1 MKDLYR
7 ILGVS
12 KAASQADIKVAYRK
26 LAEELH
32 PDLHPGKTTVAER
45 FKEVAAAYHL
55 LNDKDARMQYDRGE
69 IDADGLKRRAQ
80 RPSRRR
86 QAPPRPRRP
95 VNGNGHNGHAASR
108 FEPFSFGAA
117 AAEDLFSGLFGNRK
131 KGQPNTFQARGA
143 DRAYTLVVPFL
154 AAARGG
160 RRRAELRHGRT
171 VEVAIPQGITE
182 GRTIRLKHQGDP
194 GFGGAEPGDALIDV
208 QIEPHPYFTR
218 RDDDIYIEVPV
229 TVQEA
234 VLGAKISRPHHRRWP
249 GRSAAVTG
257 PTPGTVIRRRQTGST
272 RPASS
277 IIGSIRNLGEFN
289 RSSQHVQF
297 DWPASTGPELRREF
311 SIRGSCGAVY

>member
-12 KAASQADIKVAYRK
+12 KAANQAAIKAAYRK
-26 LAEELH
+26 LAKELH

-69 IDADGLKRRAQ
+69 IDADGLKRRA
-80 RPSRRR
+80 RRRGSRR
-86 QAPPRPRRP
+86 QAPPRPRHP
-95 VNGNGHNGHAASR
+95 INGNGSGRDGHAASR
-108 FEPFSFGAA
+108 FEPLSFGAA

-154 AAARGG
+154 AAACGG
-160 RRRAELRHGRT
+160 RRRLELRHSRS
-171 VEVAIPQGITE
+171 VEVAIPRGITE

-194 GFGGAEPGDALIDV
+194 GFGGAKPGDALIDV
-208 QIEPHPYFTR
+208 QIEPHPYFTL

-234 VLGAKISRPHHRRWP
+234 VLGARIRVPTIDGPVTLNLPKGSNTGTSLRLRDKGVDKGENGGRGDQYATLKVMLPDEPDTGLAAALAEWSPDRDYHVRRK
-249 GRSAAVTG
+249 
-257 PTPGTVIRRRQTGST
+257 
-272 RPASS
+272 
-277 IIGSIRNLGEFN
+277 
-289 RSSQHVQF
+289 F
-297 DWPASTGPELRREF
+297 DLS
-311 SIRGSCGAVY
+311 